1 MTRAELPT
9 DADFQQ
15 TKQLK
20 TTTAALEDL
29 YVPSRPL
36 SSSTTWFL
44 FRQPSLSLFYL
55 LFSFPLV
62 SYTLLLLG
70 ESDGGLVPRHREEQD
85 DLAGTAPSS
94 PSLKTCARDQS
105 VEGLRKRFDIVSK
118 LATPSL
124 FPKHQKSTE
133 AKINKRR
140 GGQTDK
146 EGVSPF
152 RLVDISQ
159 HNPSDGRSDPEI
171 LRRRRKNSQQF
182 KRS

>member
-1 MTRAELPT
+1 M
-9 DADFQQ
+9 
-15 TKQLK
+15 
-20 TTTAALEDL
+20 
-29 YVPSRPL
+29 
-36 SSSTTWFL
+36 
-44 FRQPSLSLFYL
+44 
-55 LFSFPLV
+55 
-62 SYTLLLLG
+62 
-70 ESDGGLVPRHREEQD
+70 PRYREEQD

-159 HNPSDGRSDPEI
+159 HNPSDGRSDPIPI
-171 LRRRRKNSQQF
+171 LRRRRKTHSSSNVPKMASVILEVNLMYYYTGLGGW
-182 KRS
+182 RLAGAGTTRPI

>member
-1 MTRAELPT
+1 MERAELPT

-85 DLAGTAPSS
+85 DLAGTAPY
-94 PSLKTCARDQS
+94 LKTCARDQS
-105 VEGLRKRFDIVSK
+105 VDWRDCASASTVFKQ
-118 LATPSL
+118 ATPSL
-124 FPKHQKSTE
+124 VPKHLLLLEDDPAARSPP
-133 AKINKRR
+133 
-140 GGQTDK
+140 QTSF
-146 EGVSPF
+146 VHPVYILPVRPSVRPSF
-152 RLVDISQ
+152 LV
-159 HNPSDGRSDPEI
+159 
-171 LRRRRKNSQQF
+171 RRRF
-182 KRS
+182 